1 MKEIKGLRLRSLA
14 VFAVPLVFAAV
25 LMVWPVPL
33 AALEPA
39 PEACTVRCM
48 TAEGGWQERTP
59 LPGEALGNLRCSR
72 RILETHGPR
81 YRPGELTLTYGSC
94 TIALTAD
101 ETWVYRREDGAAYR
115 LVGENP
121 YDRLLELT
129 APE

>member
-14 VFAVPLVFAAV
+14 VFAAPLAFAAV

-39 PEACTVRCM
+39 PAVCTVRRM
-48 TAEGGWQERTP
+48 TAGGWQERTA
-59 LPGEALGNLRCSR
+59 LPGETLGNLRCSR

-81 YRPGELTLTYGSC
+81 YQPGELTLAYGSC
-94 TIALTAD
+94 TIALTDD

-115 LVGENP
+115 LVGDNP

-129 APE
+129 APD